1 MMYWLYRKHH
11 WKPLDFFNMGN
22 GERTIIEAFIRQEQK
37 DIKEEIKKMI
47 DKLDIND
54 ILHKEILEVIYNYL
68 EKIKRD

>member
-1 MMYWLYRKHH
+1 M
-11 WKPLDFFNMGN
+11 
-22 GERTIIEAFIRQEQK
+22 
-37 DIKEEIKKMI
+37 KEEIKKMI